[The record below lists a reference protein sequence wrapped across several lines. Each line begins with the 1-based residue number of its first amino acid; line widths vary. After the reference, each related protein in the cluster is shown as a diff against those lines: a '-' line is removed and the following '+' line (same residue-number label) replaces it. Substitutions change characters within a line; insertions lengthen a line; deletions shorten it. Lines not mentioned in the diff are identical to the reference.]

1 MEIIKL
7 VFPNMAE
14 IAKKEEERYAA
25 LPKKKAVTSV
35 RTYLHCPHCGEQ
47 TDATIDHI
55 GPDKHVRRIMSFGPW
70 YCNHCGCSY
79 EGRWL
84 EDGSIELALLEDKQI
99 KTRDLVM
106 VPANL
111 PHPVFMVLE
120 GMRFSA
126 HEKMNAEIGQDVND
140 RTFFYESHSCPTR
153 WIPNIDKMIY
163 DGDTDPHGVIKFV
176 RGVDVDKITGGD
188 KDMDIHQALCDEEL
202 LREHFPETVVHE
214 QFLDIVTTKDL
225 EGEAPILAWVA
236 NNAPQAIREE
246 YSAWLLS
253 FTELLINE
261 NKMGDRWMMDYYL
274 SKEKEGVRIVRAVAY
289 PKDERKRTNKD
300 GKKVFV
306 MAKADLAI
314 DENGKVFWMMPQGTE
329 RSGEL
334 ED

>member
-1 MEIIKL
+1 M
-7 VFPNMAE
+7 
-14 IAKKEEERYAA
+14 
-25 LPKKKAVTSV
+25 
-35 RTYLHCPHCGEQ
+35 
-47 TDATIDHI
+47 
-55 GPDKHVRRIMSFGPW
+55 
-70 YCNHCGCSY
+70 
-79 EGRWL
+79 
-84 EDGSIELALLEDKQI
+84 
-99 KTRDLVM
+99 
-106 VPANL
+106 
-111 PHPVFMVLE
+111 
-120 GMRFSA
+120 
-126 HEKMNAEIGQDVND
+126 
-140 RTFFYESHSCPTR
+140 
-153 WIPNIDKMIY
+153 
-163 DGDTDPHGVIKFV
+163 
-176 RGVDVDKITGGD
+176 
-188 KDMDIHQALCDEEL
+188 
-202 LREHFPETVVHE
+202 
-214 QFLDIVTTKDL
+214 
-225 EGEAPILAWVA
+225 A